1 MVTILQ
7 GAHVHVAPLVK
18 VMEPERL
25 LLRFRV
31 RVQYDAHP

>member
-7 GAHVHVAPLVK
+7 GADIHVVPPVELV
-18 VMEPERL
+18 EPERL

-31 RVQYDAHP
+31 RVEYDAHP